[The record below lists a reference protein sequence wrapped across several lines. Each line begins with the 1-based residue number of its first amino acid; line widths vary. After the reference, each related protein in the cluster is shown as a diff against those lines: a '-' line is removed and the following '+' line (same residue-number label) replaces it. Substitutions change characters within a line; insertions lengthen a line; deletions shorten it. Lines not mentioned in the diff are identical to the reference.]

1 MGKQFEDLVTKNK
14 VAKNQ
19 EVDRLEMATAF
30 EEEVEN
36 MSPLKPRLLQE
47 DPRLRVVVTKKTKKA
62 KPRP

>member
-1 MGKQFEDLVTKNK
+1 MVTKNK
-14 VAKNQ
+14 VAENQ
-19 EVDRLEMATAF
+19 EVDRLEMATEF

-36 MSPLKPRLLQE
+36 MSPLKPRLSQE

>member
-1 MGKQFEDLVTKNK
+1 
-14 VAKNQ
+14 
-19 EVDRLEMATAF
+19 MATEF

-36 MSPLKPRLLQE
+36 MSPLKPRLSQE